1 MDNFDYKKYLAEG
14 RLFEEDNSTD
24 YLKLGRTLGTV
35 NNYAFDTDQEY
46 EELGRRYVERGY
58 GGNLQKAL
66 DANFGNEPVKSK
78 SSTSGLQPYTDEIR
92 RDEAD
97 GLTSDIELDGDAKQI
112 FIDDLMKATEGE
124 SWDTFYDIADEIMKK
139 YLAEGRLLREAKDNP
154 KAIILAG
161 APGAGKG
168 YILKGLDLGGI
179 KVMNIDDI
187 YINLLKQANVSLDL
201 KNATPEE
208 RSQQAKQM
216 AVANKE
222 FKGNIAATI
231 EGKESFILDGTAASY
246 NSTVKL
252 KDELEEA
259 GYDVFMLYVYTDL
272 ERSLAQNQNRFEKSG
287 GEDRSLAPAIV
298 MRTWKSVTQNLDK
311 YADLFGFNFVAV
323 ANTLDDIESISD
335 LESIIKKYLTPFSP
349 KDTIPKSPAQQKRS
363 DDNKAKD
370 AEELKAMLNS
380 DFVYDVIKT
389 SVSKEAAQARL
400 KQFLS

>member
-1 MDNFDYKKYLAEG
+1 MNNFDFKKYL
-14 RLFEEDNSTD
+14 S
-24 YLKLGRTLGTV
+24 
-35 NNYAFDTDQEY
+35 
-46 EELGRRYVERGY
+46 
-58 GGNLQKAL
+58 
-66 DANFGNEPVKSK
+66 
-78 SSTSGLQPYTDEIR
+78 
-92 RDEAD
+92 
-97 GLTSDIELDGDAKQI
+97 
-112 FIDDLMKATEGE
+112 
-124 SWDTFYDIADEIMKK
+124 
-139 YLAEGRLLREAKDNP
+139 EGRLLKEASETP

-179 KVMNIDDI
+179 KVMNVDDI
-187 YINLLKQANVSLDL
+187 YIDLLKKANVSLDL
-201 KNATPEE
+201 KNSTPEE
-208 RSQQAKQM
+208 RSEQAKQM

-259 GYDVFMLYVYTDL
+259 GYNVFMLYVYTDL
-272 ERSLAQNQNRFEKSG
+272 ERSLSQNQDRFEKSG

-298 MRTWKSVTQNLDK
+298 MRTWKSVTQNLNK
-311 YADLFGFNFVAV
+311 YADLFGNNFVAV

-335 LESIIKKYLTPFSP
+335 LESIVKKYLTPFAP
-349 KDTIPKSPAQQKRS
+349 KNTKPKSPAQQKRS

-380 DFVYDVIKT
+380 DFVYDVIET
-389 SVSKEAAQARL
+389 SVSKEEAQMRIA
-400 KQFLS
+400 KFLNS